1 MGNPQQNYDK
11 LAIIGYSFSLP
22 SCQTDKELVELI
34 NTAGIGIETVDK
46 EIYSKELLPSF
57 YEDSSFRPI
66 GGGPRDYKNFDAS
79 FFGYN
84 PKDATYLDPQIRK
97 SLEHAWLAC
106 EHAGYSPRNFK
117 DPVGVYTVTSVN
129 NYFYENLSHLFNQE
143 ADFHER
149 TQMLYLN
156 EADFLASRIAYH
168 FNLIGPAF
176 GIKSGCSSS
185 MIAVHQACLG
195 LKNFDCDIALV
206 GGAAI
211 KPTYQYGYLYE
222 QDGILSENGCCAPFS
237 DKANGTVFSNGV
249 AFLVLKRLDDALECG
264 DNIHAIILSTAVK
277 NEGSDKVGYMAP
289 SVSGQIN
296 VMLEAL
302 AFADIAPEDVSYI
315 EAHGTGTTVGDP
327 IEFEGLK
334 NVFTSGSPNSIPINT
349 VKANLG
355 HLDALSGIVGI
366 LKVILEMKNKTIS
379 PLANFCK
386 PNKNIDMTNTPFYF
400 PTQLTTWESK
410 SDKGR
415 IAIISSFGVGGTNGT
430 VLLQE
435 YEKTE
440 ESPEVKDEYFIGLS
454 APNPDA
460 LLRQAEL
467 LQKAI
472 ELNPYLDLANL
483 SYTLLSGRT
492 VFSYKWGAIISNID
506 QLYQKLKCLNKE
518 DISKINS
525 TGSIELTNE
534 LLDNSKKTAELWM
547 KGIQFSNLNTPLKG
561 RKRIAIPGYSFSKN
575 EYWIRPNE
583 KTNKVER
590 NEKITDISQWFY
602 TPYWKKQ
609 RIPNLF
615 PKLKGKKI
623 IVLLFANY
631 FSEKFVEKLVKM
643 EAEIVTVTNGAKFN
657 KKGTEYTIA
666 PEKLDSYIS
675 LITELEKNKF
685 HADWIV
691 NLWNVCEEVSTFDE
705 IQHLGIYS
713 FMNICKAYAEL
724 SLTVDFN
731 SVIVTENGVNISGT
745 EKINPNKSTI
755 LGISQVLPKEYENVI
770 CNLIDIIPSFHLEE
784 TIKMILHEMANEKN
798 SEIALRGRERFVKD
812 YSRYILE
819 KDKLSQSILSDN
831 KIVLVIGGL
840 GNFGLELAEFM
851 SNEYNTRVFLTTR
864 TEFPSRHE
872 WDSWIEKHGE
882 QNIVSKK
889 IIQLKEFQKNKN
901 LVEVLTGDVTSVEDM
916 ERINNYICRK
926 YGKID
931 GIIHA
936 AGTVDSG
943 MIHTKTIESIEQVF
957 AAKVIGTQNL
967 CNIFL
972 PSNPDFILLCSS
984 MNSIIGGLGQIDNT
998 AANAY
1003 IDAFAEFCH
1012 LQGNTNVLAIN
1023 WGAVN
1028 EARARNYSALP
1039 QFKELSK
1046 EHIKNKMTKEEIFEV
1061 YRRLFSSYF
1070 GPRVVV
1076 STLNFNKV
1084 IENWTRVGSLQSL
1097 VKKVDVV
1104 SKRRDEFVSIK
1115 FIEPITSFEKK
1126 VASYWQELL
1135 GIEKI
1140 GREDNFFELGGNS
1153 LVVIQLIGMLKKDYP
1168 IRMHAMSMYEY
1179 PTVREFAAYIEQLYK
1194 EFEDKKNINN
1204 KKK

>member
-1 MGNPQQNYDK
+1 MENTQQNYDK

-22 SCQTDKELVELI
+22 GCSSDKELAELI
-34 NTAGIGIETVDK
+34 NTGGLGLETVDK

-57 YEDSSFRPI
+57 YEDPSFRPI
-66 GGGPRDYKNFDAS
+66 GGGPKDYKDFDAS

-84 PKDATYLDPQIRK
+84 PKEATYLDPQIRK

-106 EHAGYSPRNFK
+106 EHAGYSPRNFRE
-117 DPVGVYTVTSVN
+117 PVGVYTVTSVN
-129 NYFYENLSHLFNQE
+129 SYFYENLSQQFNHE
-143 ADFHER
+143 ADFHEK

-168 FNLIGPAF
+168 FNLTGPAF
-176 GIKSGCSSS
+176 GIKCGCSSS
-185 MIAVHQACLG
+185 MIAIHQACLG

-211 KPTYQYGYLYE
+211 KPTYQYGYHYE

-237 DKANGTVFSNGV
+237 NKANGTVFSNGV
-249 AFLVLKRLDDALECG
+249 GFLVLKRLDEALECG
-264 DNIHAIILSTAVK
+264 DNIHAVILSTAVK

-296 VMLEAL
+296 VMSEAL
-302 AFADIAPEDVSYI
+302 AFADIAPEDVSYV

-327 IEFEGLK
+327 IEFESLK
-334 NVFTSGSPNSIPINT
+334 NVFVSGTPNSIPIST
-349 VKANLG
+349 IKANLG
-355 HLDALSGIVGI
+355 HLDAISGVAGV
-366 LKVILEMKNKTIS
+366 LKVIIEMKNKTIS
-379 PLANFCK
+379 PLANFTE
-386 PNKNIDMTNTPFYF
+386 PNKNIDTTNTPFYF
-400 PTQLTTWESK
+400 PTKLTIWEPK

-415 IAIISSFGVGGTNGT
+415 IAAISSFGVGGTNGT

-435 YEKTE
+435 YNKTKE
-440 ESPEVKDEYFIGLS
+440 TSDANGKYFIGLS
-454 APNPDA
+454 AQSQEA
-460 LLRQAEL
+460 LLRYAEL

-483 SYTLLSGRT
+483 SYTLLSGRA
-492 VFSYKWGAIISNID
+492 VFNYKWGTIVSDLD
-506 QLYQKLKCLNKE
+506 QLHQKLKCLNKE
-518 DISKINS
+518 NISKISS
-525 TGSIELTNE
+525 THSIELTNG
-534 LLDNSKKTAELWM
+534 LLNNSEKIAELWLN
-547 KGIQFSNLNTPLKG
+547 GTRFSNLNTPLDG
-561 RKRIAIPGYSFSKN
+561 RKRIAIPGYSFSKS
-575 EYWIRPNE
+575 EYWISPSDKSDN
-583 KTNKVER
+583 VES
-590 NEKITDISQWFY
+590 NEKIADISQWYY

-615 PKLKGKKI
+615 PNLKGKKI
-623 IVLLFANY
+623 LVFLHINNFSKGFVQRLAN
-631 FSEKFVEKLVKM
+631 M
-643 EAEIVTVTNGAKFN
+643 GAEIVTVTSGPNFEKREN
-657 KKGTEYTIA
+657 EYTVV
-666 PEKLDSYIS
+666 PEKLDSYIT
-675 LITELEKNKF
+675 LIAELGKNDF
-685 HADWIV
+685 HADWVV
-691 NLWNVCEEVSTFDE
+691 NMWNIGEDVSTFIE
-705 IQHLGIYS
+705 IQYLGIYS

-731 SVIVTENGVNISGT
+731 SVIITENGANISGT
-745 EKINPNKSTI
+745 EKIDPNKSTL
-755 LGISQVLPKEYENVI
+755 LGISQVLPKEYENI
-770 CNLIDIIPSFHLEE
+770 TCNLIDIIPSFHLEE
-784 TIKMILHEMANEKN
+784 TINAILHEMANEKN
-798 SEIALRGRERFVKD
+798 SEIALRGTERFVKD
-812 YSRYILE
+812 YSQYKLKE
-819 KDKLSQSILSDN
+819 DKLSKSILSDN
-831 KIVLVIGGL
+831 KNVLVIGGL

-864 TEFPSRHE
+864 TEFPSPQE

-882 QNIVSKK
+882 QNVISQK
-889 IIQLKEFQKNKN
+889 IIQLKKIRKNKN
-901 LVEVLTGDVTSVEDM
+901 LVEVLTGDVTSVGDIG
-916 ERINNYICRK
+916 RINNYICQK
-926 YGKID
+926 YGKVD
-931 GIIHA
+931 GVIHA

-943 MIHTKTIESIEQVF
+943 MIQTKTIESIEQVF

-972 PSNPDFILLCSS
+972 PNKPDFILLCSS

-1003 IDAFAEFCH
+1003 VDAFAELCH
-1012 LQGNTNVLAIN
+1012 LQENTNVLAIN

-1097 VKKVDVV
+1097 VKKVNLAT
-1104 SKRRDEFVSIK
+1104 KKRDEFVNVK
-1115 FIEPITSFEKK
+1115 FVEPKTSFEKN
-1126 VASYWQELL
+1126 VASYWQKLL
-1135 GIEKI
+1135 GIEEI
-1140 GREDNFFELGGNS
+1140 GLEDNFFELGGNS
-1153 LVVIQLIGMLKKDYP
+1153 LIVIQLIGMLKKDYP
-1168 IRMHAMSMYEY
+1168 IRMHAMSMYEH
-1179 PTVREFAAYIEQLYK
+1179 PTVREFAAYVEQLYR
-1194 EFEDKKNINN
+1194 EIEDKKNITL
-1204 KKK
+1204 